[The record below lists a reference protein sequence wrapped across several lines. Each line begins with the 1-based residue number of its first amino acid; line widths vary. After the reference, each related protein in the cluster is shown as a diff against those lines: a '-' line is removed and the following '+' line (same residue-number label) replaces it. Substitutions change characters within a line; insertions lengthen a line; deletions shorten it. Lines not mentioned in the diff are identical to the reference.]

1 MLLGRDPECAR
12 LESLIGAT
20 RAGGGAA
27 LVLRGVPG
35 AGKSALLDFAAERA
49 EGLTVLRAGGI
60 PGEAEV
66 AFAGVLEVLRP
77 VLDRL
82 GELPGPQRDALGGA
96 LGLLPAV
103 ERDRF
108 LVGAATLAV
117 ACCSRR
123 PSGRCSRASTTCIG
137 WTRRR
142 LTRCCSRVAGSRARR
157 SR

>member
-12 LESLIGAT
+12 LESLIDAT
-20 RAGGGAA
+20 RAGGGGA

-35 AGKSALLDFAAERA
+35 AGKSALLDFAVGRA

-66 AFAGVLEVLRP
+66 AFAGALEVLRP

-82 GELPGPQRDALGGA
+82 DELPGPQRAALGGA
-96 LGLLPAV
+96 LGLVAAV

-108 LVGAATLAV
+108 LVGAATLGLARARVGRAACARVRRRRALAGHAV
-117 ACCSRR
+117 A
-123 PSGRCSRASTTCIG
+123 
-137 WTRRR
+137 
-142 LTRCCSRVAGSRARR
+142 
-157 SR
+157 